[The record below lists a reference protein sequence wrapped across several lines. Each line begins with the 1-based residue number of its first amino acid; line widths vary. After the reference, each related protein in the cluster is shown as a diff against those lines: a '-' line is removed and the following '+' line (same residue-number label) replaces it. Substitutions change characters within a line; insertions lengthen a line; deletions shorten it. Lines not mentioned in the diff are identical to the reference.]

1 MDSGIW
7 YVASHRIYLKSKSFT
22 VPNENT
28 CLQENRYVAAE
39 MSSCTGLCS
48 IDFPVNVTIRE

>member
-28 CLQENRYVAAE
+28 CLEENRYVAADI
-39 MSSCTGLCS
+39 S
-48 IDFPVNVTIRE
+48 IQ